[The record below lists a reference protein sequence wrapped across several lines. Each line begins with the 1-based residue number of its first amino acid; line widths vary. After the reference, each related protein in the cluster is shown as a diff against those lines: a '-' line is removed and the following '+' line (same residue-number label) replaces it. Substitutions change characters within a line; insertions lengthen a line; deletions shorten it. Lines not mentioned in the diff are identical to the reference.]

1 MGRRKSG
8 STAGMGLLLVLGAIY
23 AVLSAAYR
31 FVVENL
37 AAVVAV
43 CTVSGLVLLLGY
55 LSSKAKKRDEIAPG
69 RLGVQ
74 PTPPPLVEPRTAD
87 PERIAPA
94 YRRGRA
100 PAPARWVPPGES
112 VTVQGITIAAGRFYL
127 GEALFFEGQEID
139 RYVINPKLSA
149 RTSRPD
155 VAGDS
160 MPYWPSYTDVTP
172 AARHAFLDWMSTG
185 RRDDSYGIGHVFVFF
200 YGLEHRLF
208 VDRDIASA
216 PDCIAEVE
224 RLLARRVDSGSFQGY
239 GRRFVDIARCAA
251 GMPLAVPQPSAERSH
266 SPEMDIPV
274 RLHLGRRLAQSSTIL
289 SEDALLWVLALPD
302 MYLRTAAVRCFD
314 EFVALWHLRF
324 RSAFPEGLNVTT
336 SGNIDL
342 RYEAASRAFRVMV
355 DGPHRAYPDVAKA
368 TTSPEPLR
376 RLVQECTVELD
387 GFSRLLGRQPEAR
400 NSVQAALLLPP
411 DLVSEIGFDALH
423 SFGERLSEIMGGQ
436 SRASTT
442 MGTVLRSA
450 DFDLPENG
458 KVSSAL
464 ADQLGQVLDRLD
476 IAIEPD
482 RRFGGAVPQLDDQI
496 FLFKAAGG
504 GPVDPERQAYRS
516 MKAQV
521 EVAVL
526 AAAADGDSSS
536 DEMSRV
542 IAGIRDGEDLSAIE
556 RARLIAFAVTIFNN
570 PPKLSRVMKRLAERS
585 DAEREAIADAAV
597 AVVGGDQN
605 VRPDEVRFLEKLHK
619 ALGLPKE
626 RVYSELH
633 RTVPRADEPVSLS
646 VERREEGVPIPKE
659 RPVAAPIP
667 AAAPSPVIVSA
678 PVPAPEG
685 VVAPAP
691 VAGIKIDA
699 ARLARTQRETDAV
712 AELLANIFEED
723 TTPAPVETPVTSA
736 ENEVSFEGLDGP
748 HTELVELLELKG
760 SIARAEFDQ
769 RARAMKLLADGA
781 IERINDWSF
790 DRFEEPLLEDGD
802 EIVMVPHLRERLAEL
817 RETTA

>member
-1 MGRRKSG
+1 MGRRKGG

-69 RLGVQ
+69 RLVVQ

-87 PERIAPA
+87 PERIGPA
-94 YRRGRA
+94 IRKGRA

-127 GEALFFEGQEID
+127 GEALFFEGQEVD
-139 RYVINPKLSA
+139 GYVINPKLSA

-155 VAGDS
+155 VARDS
-160 MPYWPSYTDVTP
+160 MPYWPSYADVTP

-224 RLLARRVDSGSFQGY
+224 RLLARRVDSESFQGY
-239 GRRFVDIARCAA
+239 GKRFVDIARCAA

-274 RLHLGRRLAQSSTIL
+274 RLHLGRRLTQSSTIL

-302 MYLRTAAVRCFD
+302 TYLRTAAVRCFD

-324 RSAFPEGLNVTT
+324 RSTFPEGLNVTT

-342 RYEAASRAFRVMV
+342 WYEAASRAFRVRV
-355 DGPHRAYPDVAKA
+355 DGPHQAYPDVAKA
-368 TTSPEPLR
+368 TTSPELLR
-376 RLVQECTVELD
+376 RLVQECTDELD

-400 NSVQAALLLPP
+400 NSVQASLLLPP
-411 DLVSEIGFDALH
+411 DLLPDVGFDALRA
-423 SFGERLSEIMGGQ
+423 FEGRLSEVMGGQ
-436 SRASTT
+436 SRASTK
-442 MGTVLRSA
+442 MGIVLRA
-450 DFDLPENG
+450 ANFDLPENG
-458 KVSSAL
+458 KVSSGL

-482 RRFGGAVPQLDDQI
+482 RRFGGAVPQPDDQI
-496 FLFKAAGG
+496 FLFKAPGG
-504 GPVDPERQAYRS
+504 GPVDPERQAYRA

-526 AAAADGDSSS
+526 AAAADGDSSN

-542 IAGIRDGEDLSAIE
+542 IAGIRDGKDLSAIE

-633 RTVPRADEPVSLS
+633 KAVPRVDEPVSLS
-646 VERREEGVPIPKE
+646 VERREAGVPIPRE
-659 RPVAAPIP
+659 RPVVAPSSVDAPSPLVALAPVAAP
-667 AAAPSPVIVSA
+667 
-678 PVPAPEG
+678 E
-685 VVAPAP
+685 VVAAAP
-691 VAGIKIDA
+691 VAGIQIDA

-712 AELLANIFEED
+712 AELLASIFEED
-723 TTPAPVETPVTSA
+723 TTPVPVETPVASA
-736 ENEVSFEGLDGP
+736 ANEASFEGLDGP
-748 HTELVELLELKG
+748 HTELVELLERKG

-790 DRFEEPLLEDGD
+790 DRFEESLLEDGD

-817 RETTA
+817 KETTA

>member
-1 MGRRKSG
+1 
-8 STAGMGLLLVLGAIY
+8 MGLLLVLGAIY

-55 LSSKAKKRDEIAPG
+55 LSSKAKRRDEIAAG
-69 RLGVQ
+69 RLGAQ

-94 YRRGRA
+94 YRSGRA
-100 PAPARWVPPGES
+100 LAPARWVPPGES
-112 VTVQGITIAAGRFYL
+112 VTVQDVTIAAGRFYL
-127 GEALFFEGQEID
+127 GEALYFEGQEID
-139 RYVINPKLSA
+139 GYVINPKLSA

-160 MPYWPSYTDVTP
+160 MPYWPSYADVTP
-172 AARHAFLDWMSTG
+172 AARHAFLDWISTG

-208 VDRDIASA
+208 IDRDIASA

-224 RLLARRVDSGSFQGY
+224 RLLARRVDSESFQGY

-342 RYEAASRAFRVMV
+342 WYEAASRAFRVRV
-355 DGPHRAYPDVAKA
+355 DGPHQAYPDVAKA
-368 TTSPEPLR
+368 TTSSEPLR
-376 RLVQECTVELD
+376 RLVQECTDELD

-400 NSVQAALLLPP
+400 NSVQASLLLPP
-411 DLVSEIGFDALH
+411 DLLSEVGFDALRA
-423 SFGERLSEIMGGQ
+423 FEGRLSEVMGGQ
-436 SRASTT
+436 SRASTK
-442 MGTVLRSA
+442 MGIVLRAA

-458 KVSSAL
+458 KVSSGL
-464 ADQLGQVLDRLD
+464 ADQLGQVLDCLD

-482 RRFGGAVPQLDDQI
+482 RRFGGAVPQPDDQI
-496 FLFKAAGG
+496 FLFKAPGG
-504 GPVDPERQAYRS
+504 GPVDPERLAYRS

-542 IAGIRDGEDLSAIE
+542 IAGIRDGKDLSAIE

-619 ALGLPKE
+619 AMGLPKE

-633 RTVPRADEPVSLS
+633 KTVPSADEPVSLS
-646 VERREEGVPIPKE
+646 VERREAGVPIPRE
-659 RPVAAPIP
+659 QPVVAPISVDAPSPLIVLAPVAAP
-667 AAAPSPVIVSA
+667 
-678 PVPAPEG
+678 E
-685 VVAPAP
+685 VVAAAP
-691 VAGIKIDA
+691 VAGIQIDA
-699 ARLARTQRETDAV
+699 ARLAKTQRETDAV

-723 TTPAPVETPVTSA
+723 TTPVPVETPVASA
-736 ENEVSFEGLDGP
+736 ANEASFEGLDGP
-748 HTELVELLELKG
+748 HTELVELLERKG
-760 SIARAEFDQ
+760 SIPRAEFDQ

-802 EIVMVPHLRERLAEL
+802 EIIMVPHLRERLAEL